1 VRRSATKYL
10 TFRPRQDFVI
20 EVPGSGTQPRQLL
33 TAGTQALVRNDVLRH
48 QLQTLWR
55 DQVEIIA
62 EQRAVEVRPLR
73 SLRSARGKSIL
84 VLLPSEGLGD
94 CILYAGAIRQLAQAF
109 SPARLAIAFSGGAID
124 VFVHL
129 GMAAETY
136 PLLLPRRVLLDADLV
151 LDLKTDIPELQRA
164 GLEMVAIDTLILR
177 HLGLPTSY
185 RWPHRR
191 APRQVRRIGIFPQSS
206 SPIRTLPPALTG
218 FLVAELRARGFAVE
232 VMLEPR
238 FRQGWLYRESLT
250 AMLGRDAPLVDH
262 LGTVDRLL
270 EFIRDIDYGVFCDSG
285 PAHASKLFDVP
296 GFGIYTTVAADI
308 VQGGFDNLA
317 RWSADYAGDWCCAP
331 CGLVKL
337 MRAADGD
344 RYGCMDSLR
353 RRRDDLTVPFRVPDT
368 ERERFL
374 LAEPVGCV
382 ASLVRDKAAILARLL
397 KHLAASPSAQ

>member
-1 VRRSATKYL
+1 MRRSVTKYL
-10 TFRPRQDFVI
+10 IFRPRRDFVI
-20 EVPGSGTQPRQLL
+20 DVPGSGTQPRQLL
-33 TAGTQALVRNDVLRH
+33 AAGTKTLVRNDVLRH

-55 DQVEIIA
+55 EEVEIIS
-62 EQRAVEVRPLR
+62 EQRAVEVSPLR
-73 SLRSARGKSIL
+73 SVRAARGKSIL

-109 SPARLAIAFSGGAID
+109 SPARLAIAFCGGSTD
-124 VFVHL
+124 VFAHL
-129 GMAAETY
+129 HMAVEAY

-151 LDLKTDIPELQRA
+151 IDFKADIPELRHA

-191 APRQVRRIGIFPQSS
+191 APRRVRRIGIFPQSS

-238 FRQGWLYRESLT
+238 FRQGWLYRESLV
-250 AMLGRDAPLVDH
+250 AMLGRDAPIVDH
-262 LGTVDRLL
+262 LATVDRLL
-270 EFIRDIDYGVFCDSG
+270 EFIRDSDYGVFCDSG
-285 PAHASKLFDVP
+285 PAHASKLSDLP

-308 VQGGFDNLA
+308 VQGGFTNLA
-317 RWSADYAGDWCCAP
+317 RWSADYAGDWCRAP

-337 MRAADGD
+337 MRTADGD
-344 RYGCMDSLR
+344 RYGCMGSLR
-353 RRRDDLTVPFRVPDT
+353 CRRADLTVSFP
-368 ERERFL
+368 
-374 LAEPVGCV
+374 G
-382 ASLVRDKAAILARLL
+382 AR
-397 KHLAASPSAQ
+397 